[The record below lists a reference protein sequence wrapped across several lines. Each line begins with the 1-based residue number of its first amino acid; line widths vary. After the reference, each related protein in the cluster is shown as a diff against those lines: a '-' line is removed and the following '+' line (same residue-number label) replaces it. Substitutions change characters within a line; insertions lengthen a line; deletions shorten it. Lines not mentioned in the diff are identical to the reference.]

1 MIPLAKTAEPLVL
14 VNNGVAWTKVLTDK
28 LSIGEKPTDAEKS
41 KYRHPDIKSALVL
54 ETSNKCAYCESKLQ
68 HIHHGDVEH
77 IFPKSL
83 ELSKILL
90 WDNLTLACEVC
101 NQNKSNLDPNANLII
116 DPYTTNPRNHLIFQG
131 SFVFA
136 LGTATG
142 QSTVAILD
150 LGRPALIE
158 ERGERLKYLM
168 GIFENVLRTDLPLAA
183 RRAIYKNLVQREA
196 TPDKAFSAMAEDVI
210 TAMIAHVPKAV
221 RNGIR

>member
-1 MIPLAKTAEPLVL
+1 MIPLAKTDEPQVL
-14 VNNGVAWTKVLTDK
+14 ADNSAAWTKVLVDK
-28 LSIGEKPTDAEKS
+28 LSNGEKPTDAEKS
-41 KYRHPDIKSALVL
+41 KYRHPDIKLALVI

-77 IFPKSL
+77 IAPKSL
-83 ELSKILL
+83 DISKILL
-90 WDNLTLACEVC
+90 WNNLTLACEVC
-101 NQNKSNLDPNANLII
+101 NQNKSNLDPHANLII
-116 DPYTTNPRNHLIFQG
+116 DPYTTNPRHHLTFQG

-136 LGTATG
+136 LGTPPG

-150 LGRPALIE
+150 LGRPALVE

-210 TAMIAHVPKAV
+210 TAMVAHVPTAV
-221 RNGIR
+221 RTGIR